1 MRFLNSFLKRLI
13 LGMYFLFPDQI
24 VLANAAQPGVW
35 NAGGA
40 AFVMLYPED
49 SSVFRKVQMKNESIF
64 IQLYNGFSVVKGT
77 YFFSNTTN
85 DELRFKMGYPTNGI
99 YNGGDILLNQV
110 RVDSLSNFKIKA
122 DGQWLTV
129 ERRNIDKSD
138 NFTLFDNSWHVW
150 EMSFK
155 PGETRHVEVYFI
167 VNTNNAKLVSG
178 YNQSQKNAFI
188 YLLESGSVWKQ
199 PIDTARFYIQLLD
212 GLTTADLNG
221 ISKGFDFK
229 ISDINQLLVG
239 FKTDLSPTPNDN
251 LVIVYGNRSLD
262 FDFGRVALN
271 HKNLFEKIERFSS
284 IPFETLTYA
293 AFTPPALAIGE
304 KDTITG
310 LDNALEYFVLYAPA
324 LIGLL
329 SLLIFM
335 WAIFYWRKIRK
346 Q

>member
-1 MRFLNSFLKRLI
+1 MRFLNSFLIRLI
-13 LGMYFLFPDQI
+13 LGIYFIFPDQM

-40 AFVMLYPED
+40 VFVMLYPED
-49 SSVFRKVQMKNESIF
+49 SSVFRKIQMKKESIF
-64 IQLYNGFSVVKGT
+64 IQLYNGFSVVKGV

-85 DELRFKMGYPTNGI
+85 EELSFKMGYPTNGI

-110 RVDSLSNFKIKA
+110 RVDSISYFKIKA

-129 ERRNIDKSD
+129 ERRNIDKRD
-138 NFTLFDNSWHVW
+138 NFTLFENSWHVW
-150 EMSFK
+150 EMSFR
-155 PGETRHVEVYFI
+155 PGEIRQVEVYFI
-167 VNTNNAKLVSG
+167 VNTNNAKIVSG
-178 YNQSQKNAFI
+178 YKQSRKNAFI

-221 ISKGFDFK
+221 ISKGFDLK
-229 ISDINQLLVG
+229 ISDINQLLIG
-239 FKTDLSPTPNDN
+239 YKTDLSPTPKDN
-251 LVIVYGNRSLD
+251 LVIVYGNKSLD
-262 FDFGRVALN
+262 FDFGMVARN
-271 HKNLFEKIERFSS
+271 HKNLFERIERFASL
-284 IPFETLTYA
+284 PFETLTYA

-310 LDNALEYFVLYAPA
+310 LDNALEYFVLYAPV

-329 SLLIFM
+329 SLLIFI
-335 WAIFYWRKIRK
+335 WALCYWRKIRK
-346 Q
+346 

>member
-1 MRFLNSFLKRLI
+1 MRFLNSFFIKLI
-13 LGMYFLFPDQI
+13 LGISFICPDQT

-40 AFVMLYPED
+40 VFVMLYPED
-49 SSVFRKVQMKNESIF
+49 SAVFRKIQMKKESIF
-64 IQLYNGFSVVKGT
+64 IQLYNGFSVVKGE
-77 YFFSNTTN
+77 YLFSNTTN
-85 DELRFKMGYPTNGI
+85 KELSFKMGYPTNGI
-99 YNGGDILLNQV
+99 YNGGDVLVNQV

-138 NFTLFDNSWHVW
+138 YFILFENSWHVW

-155 PGETRHVEVYFI
+155 PGETRQVEVYFI

-178 YNQSQKNAFI
+178 YKQSRKNAFI
-188 YLLESGSVWKQ
+188 YLLESGSVWRQ
-199 PIDTARFYIQLLD
+199 PIDSARFYIQFLN
-212 GLTTADLNG
+212 GLTTGDVNG
-221 ISKGFDFK
+221 ISKGFDLK

-239 FKTDLSPTPNDN
+239 FKTNLSPTPKDN
-251 LVIVYGNRSLD
+251 LVIVYGNKSLY
-262 FDFGRVALN
+262 FDFGTVVLN
-271 HKNLFEKIERFSS
+271 QKNLFEKIERFSS
-284 IPFETLTYA
+284 LPFETLTYA

-304 KDTITG
+304 KDTING
-310 LDNALEYFVLYAPA
+310 LDNALEYFVLCAPL

-335 WAIFYWRKIRK
+335 WALFYWRRIKK